1 MLIPLTTD
9 RPQRHSPLATWG
21 IILLN
26 ILLFLAMAG
35 METTNKEGFRRL
47 NNDLALDPVA
57 VGLHAAPTG
66 LYIPSG
72 MDPEMVD
79 AYRLPRNSGG
89 WWTFLSY
96 QFVHGGFMHLLG
108 NMLVLWVF
116 GPSVED
122 RFGKMGFAVFYLLG
136 GVLAGVMHGTFQA
149 SPVIGASGSIA
160 AVTGAFLVLF
170 PRTHIKL
177 LMFFVYVGV
186 FELPA
191 WVFIVFAMVKDIW
204 GLGTHGDE
212 VAFLAHIGGYLMGFS
227 VAMLL
232 LLTKMLPDEDWSLLA
247 VFRQSKRRAEFKR
260 LAFEADRDLK
270 AKMLKGPEE
279 TNPARAKPLKRGV
292 EERVL
297 WQRVEA
303 DEAKA
308 TTEQENIRFA
318 ALRTDLAEKVAK
330 GDADGAAASFR
341 AMVKEG
347 RATSGN
353 RRVLVEAG
361 NLFTA
366 AGKHATAAE
375 AYETFLQSLKGLNDP
390 EEGRVRLML
399 ALVAHRYLKDPKRAA
414 AALAGIKTP
423 FRDPELHALAEV
435 LRQELK
441 VGKGA

>member
-1 MLIPLTTD
+1 
-9 RPQRHSPLATWG
+9 
-21 IILLN
+21 
-26 ILLFLAMAG
+26 
-35 METTNKEGFRRL
+35 
-47 NNDLALDPVA
+47 
-57 VGLHAAPTG
+57 
-66 LYIPSG
+66 
-72 MDPEMVD
+72 
-79 AYRLPRNSGG
+79 
-89 WWTFLSY
+89 
-96 QFVHGGFMHLLG
+96 MHLLG

-122 RFGKMGFAVFYLLG
+122 RFGKIGFAIFYLLG
-136 GVLAGVMHGTFQA
+136 GVLAGVMHGTFQ
-149 SPVIGASGSIA
+149 SNPVIGASGSIA

-177 LMFFVYVGV
+177 LMFFIYVGI

-191 WVFIVFAMVKDIW
+191 WVFIVFAIVKDIW
-204 GLGTHGDE
+204 GLGMHGGE

-232 LLTKMLPDEDWSLLA
+232 LLSKILPDEDWSLLA

-260 LAFEADRDLK
+260 LALDADREVK
-270 AKMLKGPEE
+270 SKMLRVPEE
-279 TNPARAKPLKRGV
+279 QGGPRSKPLKRGV

-308 TTEQENIRFA
+308 LTEQENVRFA
-318 ALRTDLAEKVAK
+318 ALRTDLAEKVAS
-330 GDADGAAASFR
+330 GDAEAAAASFR
-341 AMVKEG
+341 VIVKEG

-353 RRVLVEAG
+353 RRVLVDAG
-361 NLFTA
+361 NLFA
-366 AGKHATAAE
+366 ASGKHATAAE
-375 AYETFLQSLKGLNDP
+375 AYETFLQSLKGLKDP

-399 ALVAHRYLKDPKRAA
+399 ALVAHRYLKDPKRAS

-423 FRDPELHALAEV
+423 FSDPELHALAEQ

-441 VGKGA
+441 AGRTD